1 LEETSSPR
9 ILGSQLTLNLQKVKI
24 SSKKRATSEGLGYA
38 KDAGCLICRYCN
50 LSVPFHG
57 CLLDF
62 GTCIAKPGQ
71 HCIKEVHIKGGIQ
84 WYSVK
89 GCTENTTVCFKR
101 VMKSSEIH
109 TTHCCHRP
117 LCNF

>member
-1 LEETSSPR
+1 SPATDVCCHGDGR
-9 ILGSQLTLNLQKVKI
+9 AQHYQIFCFCKRSQKF
-24 SSKKRATSEGLGYA
+24 
-38 KDAGCLICRYCN
+38 RYCN

>member
-1 LEETSSPR
+1 MR
-9 ILGSQLTLNLQKVKI
+9 GIAFGGVFILFWLL
-24 SSKKRATSEGLGYA
+24 R
-38 KDAGCLICRYCN
+38 DAGCLICRYCN

>member
-1 LEETSSPR
+1 NSGQATDPEPR
-9 ILGSQLTLNLQKVKI
+9 KSQNLQQE
-24 SSKKRATSEGLGYA
+24 EGNIRRFGIR
-38 KDAGCLICRYCN
+38 KRYCN

>member
-1 LEETSSPR
+1 MSLPRFFLLWPPSLFSPYFFSP
-9 ILGSQLTLNLQKVKI
+9 IFG
-24 SSKKRATSEGLGYA
+24 
-38 KDAGCLICRYCN
+38 DAGCLICRYCN